1 MLISRLP
8 PTEFIEHEK
17 RFSSVLLPIVAILQE
32 VGKNPTRKL
41 REMKNPKAGMKQGT
55 FVAWYVIDF
64 F

>member
-1 MLISRLP
+1 ML
-8 PTEFIEHEK
+8 
-17 RFSSVLLPIVAILQE
+17 LLSIAVILEE
-32 VGKNPTRKL
+32 VGENPTRKL